1 MAGNVTENGKLRW
14 LHKHLADS
22 GRECD
27 REREVKVVVQTGG

>member
-14 LHKHLADS
+14 MHKQVADS

-27 REREVKVVVQTGG
+27 REQEVKVVAQTGG